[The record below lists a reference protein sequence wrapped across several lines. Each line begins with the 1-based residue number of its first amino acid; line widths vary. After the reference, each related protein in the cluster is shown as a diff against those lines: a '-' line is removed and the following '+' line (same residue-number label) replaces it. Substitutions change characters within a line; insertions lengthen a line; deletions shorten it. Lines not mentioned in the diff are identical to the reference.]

1 MACQFQSVAST
12 APFLVDAFAIDFARF
27 GTLIGL
33 YMLPGIF
40 ISVPGGMLGQRF
52 GAKNLVLAG
61 LLLMA
66 LGGVLMGASTS
77 FLPVM
82 AGRLVSGVGAV
93 LINVLVTK
101 MVTDWF
107 VGREIVTAMAI
118 LVVSWPLG
126 LALELLLFTPLAA
139 SLSWNAVMYT
149 AALMALASFLLVAL
163 MYSNASETS
172 VASAS
177 GLNLTLTRR
186 EWLCVSLAGSIWMT
200 YNVGYIVLISFL
212 PALFTTRGYSLS
224 QAGLVVS
231 FLGWIAD
238 TLSTVSWYSCRTAK
252 LAKRFLS
259 RRPFDR
265 RLSCRGAAN
274 RTRPDHSVRG
284 SGGGSWC
291 AGGTNHGVTCA
302 SIAARKSR
310 RRNGRVFHLVLRGH
324 GRLAGASWHGPR
336 FDSKSRRAGV
346 FCIWD
351 DGPCNRRIGGISPR
365 QPIASAARVISKGR
379 RQCPLLAQSGHR
391 QVHCTCP
398 LSGVKRTCLFAAD
411 IGIGG
416 QNVR

>member
-1 MACQFQSVAST
+1 MAFQFQSVASS
-12 APFLVDAFAIDFARF
+12 APFLVDAFAIDFARL

-61 LLLMA
+61 LLSMA
-66 LGGVLMGASTS
+66 LGGALMGASTS
-77 FLPVM
+77 FLTVM

-126 LALELLLFTPLAA
+126 LALGLLLFTPLAA

-163 MYSNASETS
+163 MYSNPPETS

-177 GLNLTLTRR
+177 GLKLTLTRR

-212 PALFTTRGYSLS
+212 PALLTTRGYSLS
-224 QAGLVVS
+224 QAGVVVS
-231 FLGWIAD
+231 FLGWMLIPLVPLAGTLAERLNWPNVFLVGGLLIAGLAAAALPIAHD
-238 TLSTVSWYSCRTAK
+238 PIIPFGVLAAVVGAPAGLIMALPAQALRPENRAGGMGVYFTWYYAGMAVLPALAGMARDLTASSAAPALFASGMMA
-252 LAKRFLS
+252 LAIAGLVGF
-259 RRPFDR
+259 
-265 RLSCRGAAN
+265 RLAN
-274 RTRPDHSVRG
+274 R
-284 SGGGSWC
+284 
-291 AGGTNHGVTCA
+291 
-302 SIAARKSR
+302 
-310 RRNGRVFHLVLRGH
+310 
-324 GRLAGASWHGPR
+324 
-336 FDSKSRRAGV
+336 
-346 FCIWD
+346 
-351 DGPCNRRIGGISPR
+351 
-365 QPIASAARVISKGR
+365 
-379 RQCPLLAQSGHR
+379 
-391 QVHCTCP
+391 
-398 LSGVKRTCLFAAD
+398 
-411 IGIGG
+411 
-416 QNVR
+416 

>member
-1 MACQFQSVAST
+1 MSVHSPWLMLLVLFIARTAMAFQFQSVASSGQ
-12 APFLVDAFAIDFARF
+12 FLVDAFAIDFARL

-52 GAKNLVLAG
+52 GAKKLVLAG

-66 LGGVLMGASTS
+66 LGGALMGASTS
-77 FLPVM
+77 FLTVM

-126 LALELLLFTPLAA
+126 LALGLLLFTPLAA

-163 MYSNASETS
+163 MYSNPPETS

-177 GLNLTLTRR
+177 GLKLTLTRR

-212 PALFTTRGYSLS
+212 PALLTTRGYSLS
-224 QAGLVVS
+224 QAGVVVS
-231 FLGWIAD
+231 FLGWMLIPLVPLAGTLAERLNWPNVFLVGGLLIAGLAAAALPIAHD
-238 TLSTVSWYSCRTAK
+238 PIIPFGVLAAVVGAPAGLIMALPAQALRPENRAGGMGVYFTWYYAGMAVLPALAGMARDLTASSAAPALFASGMMA
-252 LAKRFLS
+252 LAIAGLVGF
-259 RRPFDR
+259 
-265 RLSCRGAAN
+265 RLAN
-274 RTRPDHSVRG
+274 R
-284 SGGGSWC
+284 
-291 AGGTNHGVTCA
+291 
-302 SIAARKSR
+302 
-310 RRNGRVFHLVLRGH
+310 
-324 GRLAGASWHGPR
+324 
-336 FDSKSRRAGV
+336 
-346 FCIWD
+346 
-351 DGPCNRRIGGISPR
+351 
-365 QPIASAARVISKGR
+365 
-379 RQCPLLAQSGHR
+379 
-391 QVHCTCP
+391 
-398 LSGVKRTCLFAAD
+398 
-411 IGIGG
+411 
-416 QNVR
+416 